1 MTQIDRDG
9 KHILLAV
16 LAELEVFSTLDETL
30 FEKGNPYVWNVRH
43 VGIPYCPAVWFGG
56 RLSAGRRKSLTRATR
71 KLTRKRLVRR
81 VTEKRRDRLTHLR
94 LTPDGFSQA
103 LQLADQKVEWQ
114 QLVESLAW
122 IEWADDLWQALDQ
135 YPPALEIITATF
147 D

>member
-43 VGIPYCPAVWFGG
+43 VGVLYRPAVWFGG
-56 RLSAGRRKSLTRATR
+56 PLSASRRKSLTRATR
-71 KLTRKRLVRR
+71 KLTRDGLVDR
-81 VTEKRRDRLTHLR
+81 VTEKRRDRVTHLK
-94 LTPDGFSQA
+94 LTPNGFSQA

-114 QLVESLAW
+114 QLVDSLAW
-122 IEWADDLWQALDQ
+122 IEWADDLWNTLDQ
-135 YPPALEIITATF
+135 YPPALEIMAATL
-147 D
+147 